1 MLPEIDLSRLRIEGV
16 TAELLEDVSS
26 NHTTMRVML
35 RIYDVK
41 TGRRETVHTHRL
53 FSKNMRKGYG
63 SHVRGVLAE
72 MIAHEITECMTID
85 GKRVEDPHP
94 EGGWGVRADGTTRSS
109 TRADWEEP
117 PAKCDCPKG
126 QQAAISWAR
135 TNPGETLSVCQL
147 AFQRI
152 NDSLGR
158 PITELGGWQRG
169 RLEIPMFNHAG
180 RTFSDV
186 TFPSWTAKS
195 ERLLTLQ
202 VIDTKDHG

>member
-1 MLPEIDLSRLRIEGV
+1 MLPEVDLSRLRIEGV
-16 TAELLEDVSS
+16 TAEFTEDPCLPVPKL
-26 NHTTMRVML
+26 RVAL

-41 TGRRETVHTHRL
+41 TGKRETVQSVRALPTNTREL
-53 FSKNMRKGYG
+53 AF
-63 SHVRGVLAE
+63 HVRKALAD

-94 EGGWGVRADGTTRSS
+94 EGGWSVRADGTARSS

-126 QQAAISWAR
+126 QQAAINWAR

-169 RLEIPMFNHAG
+169 YLEIPMFNHAG